1 MRRAVYSHQPYSPV
15 CYKQKLNARLIL
27 VLSLDMVTEDY
38 QSPLQ
43 LNNQIYSRLAKNL
56 QPFTAQILKG
66 ENALER
72 GKQMTH
78 LKEN

>member
-1 MRRAVYSHQPYSPV
+1 
-15 CYKQKLNARLIL
+15 
-27 VLSLDMVTEDY
+27 MVTEDY

-72 GKQMTH
+72 EKQMTH